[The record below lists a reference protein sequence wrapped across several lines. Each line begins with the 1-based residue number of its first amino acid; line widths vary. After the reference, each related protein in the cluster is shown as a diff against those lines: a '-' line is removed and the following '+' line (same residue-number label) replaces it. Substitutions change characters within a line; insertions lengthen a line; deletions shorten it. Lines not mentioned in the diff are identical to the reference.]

1 MSLSVG
7 CVPSLTVSRI
17 DTQRIPEYLLT
28 PIPHPVTEGPPYTV
42 EDLLVVIGQYDN
54 KLEQANDRFIEIRY
68 IQGGERHSNAAKTSP

>member
-7 CVPSLTVSRI
+7 CAPSLTVSRI

-54 KLEQANDRFIEIRY
+54 KLEQANDRLAEIKFIQSDKQVET
-68 IQGGERHSNAAKTSP
+68 E

>member
-1 MSLSVG
+1 MG
-7 CVPSLTVSRI
+7 CAPSLTVSRI

-54 KLEQANDRFIEIRY
+54 KLEQANDRLAEIKFIQSDKQVET
-68 IQGGERHSNAAKTSP
+68 E